1 MASVEKRIRDGST
14 TWLARWRD
22 PDGRQRKRSFPR
34 KVDADRFLTTVEHGI
49 LTGSYVDPAAGKVT
63 FRAYAEQWRAA
74 QVHRPTT
81 MAHVE
86 TMLRRH
92 AYPVLGDRPLAAIR
106 PSEVQA
112 WVKRLTTDCD
122 GRPALTPATVGVVHG
137 LVAAVFKSA
146 VRDRKLTGSPC
157 EGIKLPKKEP
167 RKIVPLSTE
176 AVRAMAEAVP
186 DRYAALVILA
196 AGTGLRQGEAFGLT
210 LDRVD
215 FLRRTLTV
223 DRQLVLVP
231 GRPPFH
237 APPKTSASYRTVPLP
252 QVVAEMLA
260 EHIRAFPVE
269 PEGLLFTTP
278 TGDPLRRA
286 SFSATVWRPAVKRAG
301 IGPAVFHELR
311 HYYASLLIRHGESVK
326 VVQARLGHATAA
338 ETLDTYSHLW
348 PDSEDR
354 TREAVDVGLGSR
366 APGVPR
372 EGGDRDI
379 VAGQAQ

>member
-1 MASVEKRIRDGST
+1 MASVEKRLREGRT
-14 TWLARWRD
+14 TWVTRWRD
-22 PDGRQRKRSFPR
+22 EAGQQRKKSFTR
-34 KVDADRFLTTVEHGI
+34 KGDADRFAATVEADKLRG
-49 LTGSYVDPAAGKVT
+49 TYVDPRAGKVT
-63 FRAYAEQWRAA
+63 FQDYAEQWRAG

-81 MAHVE
+81 TAHVE

-92 AYPVLGDRPLAAIR
+92 AYPVLGDRALASIR

-112 WVKRLTTDCD
+112 WVKRMSTDSD
-122 GRPALTPATVGVVHG
+122 DRKALSPATVGVVHG
-137 LVAAVFKSA
+137 IAAAVLKAA
-146 VRDRKLTGSPC
+146 VRDRLLTGSPC
-157 EGIKLPKKEP
+157 EGIKLPKREP
-167 RKIVPLSTE
+167 RKVVPLSTE
-176 AVRAMAEAVP
+176 AVRALVETVP

-231 GRPPFH
+231 GRAPFH

-252 QVVAEMLA
+252 QVVAEALA
-260 EHIRAFPVE
+260 EHLRAFPVE
-269 PEGLLFTTP
+269 PGALLFTTP
-278 TGDPLRRA
+278 NGEPLRRTG
-286 SFSATVWRPAVKRAG
+286 FSANVWRPAAKRAG
-301 IGPAVFHELR
+301 LEGVVFHELR
-311 HYYASLLIRHGESVK
+311 HYYASLLIRHAESVK

-354 TREAVDVGLGSR
+354 TREAVDVVLGSG
-366 APGVPR
+366 APAVPR
-372 EGGDRDI
+372 TGTAE
-379 VAGQAQ
+379 A